1 MADLLS
7 KFKQFQSSSKG
18 KYSELYN
25 RISQERDFL
34 SGKQWSKEDD
44 KFIAKSRNRVMVN
57 VLSNQINS
65 VSNQYAAFPFTWYTG
80 EASIDQE
87 IDRFF
92 GTDSNR
98 FAVDEALRDC
108 VGHGLGILALGSD
121 TDSSGNEVPV
131 IYSVSD
137 FDRVL
142 LDGDITELDGS
153 DAMEG
158 ALIDYRSRE
167 WIRVHMGEEF
177 VPGKREKMMVTAASC
192 ATLVPIVTYYFLE
205 TDGCHMV
212 TFVNERQNGDAQVL
226 PIHRIPIFPVFGEMC
241 WVDGKKSYRGLVD
254 KGMPIQKIVNYSMT
268 QLCERLAL
276 SPKPQ
281 WKGYLESFKD
291 LDTYYKSAGTGE
303 NPIVPAQRL
312 ANDKTT
318 VLPLPERCDNSVQ
331 YSDVRGIVEGSLGML
346 SSITGVDSRGLADAT
361 SDITATAVNYTAKVF
376 QNNVR
381 HYFSHL
387 RTSFKALGDCVMV
400 LMKHPEYTV
409 EVAQGPENFMEMQ
422 VARAEL
428 TALMGVVEPNQKRA
442 LVNAILKTH
451 PDNDVLAQL
460 FADLNAIP
468 APTPMEEQA
477 IATAQ
482 QMKVAID
489 QKDKEILQLT
499 SRVEQMQRQLE
510 SMDKSYLFD
519 LKKMELEHRYKQED
533 AILDAQLSQGADAE
547 KAAAE
552 TAKAELSA
560 EKEAISLEKEK
571 VKASSEMARSI
582 DAMFGGF

>member
-80 EASIDQE
+80 EAKIDQE

-212 TFVNERQNGDAQVL
+212 TFVNERQNGDEQVL

-254 KGMPIQKIVNYSMT
+254 KGMPIQKIVELQYDP
-268 QLCERLAL
+268 AL
-276 SPKPQ
+276 RAPR
-281 WKGYLESFKD
+281 F
-291 LDTYYKSAGTGE
+291 
-303 NPIVPAQRL
+303 VAQ
-312 ANDKTT
+312 AA
-318 VLPLPERCDNSVQ
+318 
-331 YSDVRGIVEGSLGML
+331 VEGLPGVIQGLG
-346 SSITGVDSRGLADAT
+346 
-361 SDITATAVNYTAKVF
+361 
-376 QNNVR
+376 
-381 HYFSHL
+381 HL
-387 RTSFKALGDCVMV
+387 L
-400 LMKHPEYTV
+400 
-409 EVAQGPENFMEMQ
+409 
-422 VARAEL
+422 
-428 TALMGVVEPNQKRA
+428 
-442 LVNAILKTH
+442 
-451 PDNDVLAQL
+451 
-460 FADLNAIP
+460 
-468 APTPMEEQA
+468 
-477 IATAQ
+477 
-482 QMKVAID
+482 
-489 QKDKEILQLT
+489 
-499 SRVEQMQRQLE
+499 
-510 SMDKSYLFD
+510 
-519 LKKMELEHRYKQED
+519 
-533 AILDAQLSQGADAE
+533 
-547 KAAAE
+547 
-552 TAKAELSA
+552 
-560 EKEAISLEKEK
+560 
-571 VKASSEMARSI
+571 
-582 DAMFGGF
+582 